1 MIGNH
6 DLFKR
11 DLFEHSFR
19 VESTTVHPDFRRN
32 GPYSNDIA
40 ILKVRVN
47 NAAGI
52 SFNTHVRPI
61 CLPDRTDGD
70 AEEFLFPGRWCTV
83 TGWGMQRN
91 KDAKSVAN
99 ILRAAAVPL
108 LDQQTCRQA
117 DVHGGGERP
126 PQQPVLDTMLCA
138 GKF

>member
-6 DLFKR
+6 DLLKR

-19 VESTTVHPDFRRN
+19 VETAIVHPDFRRN

-40 ILKVRVN
+40 ILKVRIN

-52 SFNTHVRPI
+52 NFNTHVRPI
-61 CLPDRTDGD
+61 CLPGQT
-70 AEEFLFPGRWCTV
+70 EEFLFPGKWCTV
-83 TGWGMQRN
+83 TGWGMEH
-91 KDAKSVAN
+91 KDAKSVAS

-117 DVHGGGERP
+117 DVHGGGGERP
-126 PQQPVLDTMLCA
+126 PPQAVLDTMLCA
-138 GKF
+138 GK